1 MALGLQTETKSAG
14 DILPI
19 IKYSA
24 QSGDFVRVDRFQTSD
39 GTWDKEE
46 QELAF
51 PMEIIM
57 DLGNIEVG
65 WISFEGGGPSFEMAK
80 LGEQMPERPT
90 AKHSQGFRVKIANK
104 ELGLREFSHQAKTVV
119 RVMDALHTEFEGLQS
134 KHKGKV
140 PVVQITGTERV
151 LSKSPKG
158 DKVYKAPVWKISKW
172 VDYEFDAKD
181 EGGTP
186 EAEPV
191 QEEVGVDDPLFD

>member
-65 WISFEGGGPSFEMAK
+65 
-80 LGEQMPERPT
+80 
-90 AKHSQGFRVKIANK
+90 
-104 ELGLREFSHQAKTVV
+104 
-119 RVMDALHTEFEGLQS
+119 
-134 KHKGKV
+134 
-140 PVVQITGTERV
+140 
-151 LSKSPKG
+151 
-158 DKVYKAPVWKISKW
+158 
-172 VDYEFDAKD
+172 
-181 EGGTP
+181 
-186 EAEPV
+186 
-191 QEEVGVDDPLFD
+191 

>member
-24 QSGDFVRVDRFQTSD
+24 QSGDFVRVDRFQTAD

-51 PMEIIM
+51 PMEFIM

-80 LGEQMPERPT
+80 LGEPMPERPT
-90 AKHSQGFRVKIANK
+90 PKHNQGFRVKIANK

-119 RVMDALHTEFEGLQS
+119 RVMDALHTEFEGLQL
-134 KHKGKV
+134 KNKGKV

-158 DKVYKAPVWKISKW
+158 DKVYKAPIWKITKW

>member
-1 MALGLQTETKSAG
+1 
-14 DILPI
+14 
-19 IKYSA
+19 
-24 QSGDFVRVDRFQTSD
+24 
-39 GTWDKEE
+39 
-46 QELAF
+46 
-51 PMEIIM
+51 
-57 DLGNIEVG
+57 
-65 WISFEGGGPSFEMAK
+65 
-80 LGEQMPERPT
+80 
-90 AKHSQGFRVKIANK
+90 
-104 ELGLREFSHQAKTVV
+104 
-119 RVMDALHTEFEGLQS
+119 MDALHTEFEGLQS